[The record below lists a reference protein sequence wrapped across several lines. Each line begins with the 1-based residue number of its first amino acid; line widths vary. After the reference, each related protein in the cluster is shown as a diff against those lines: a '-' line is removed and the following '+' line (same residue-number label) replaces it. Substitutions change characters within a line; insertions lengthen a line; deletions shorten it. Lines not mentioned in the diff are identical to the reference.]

1 MKLLHTS
8 DWHLGAR
15 LGRHDRTPDHVHA
28 LRGLL
33 SLAESAR
40 PDLILHTGDLF
51 DASRP
56 PYEALELG
64 VQALRR
70 LASVAPTLVLSGNH
84 DSSVLLRVIDDLAGA
99 AEPRRLRLVTRP
111 GVVDYPDVA
120 QVPVAVA
127 CVPFIAPS
135 AIANYA
141 TGDPSRFE
149 GDYADGIKTLNEGLL
164 DEAQRRAGARG
175 IVLYAAHLHVQ
186 GARPGKSE
194 RRITVGE
201 DYATH
206 VEGLQRALY
215 CAFGHIHD
223 PQLLPGGAAR
233 GRYAGSLIPLDFG
246 ERQQAKQAVLVTI
259 GNDVQVETH
268 DLPAGRPLTKWE
280 GTLADL
286 KDRAANGGLDD
297 CILKA
302 RVDSDDPIPDLA
314 DQLAEW
320 SPRCAVFELNNAV
333 KNRPGPKPIGP
344 NGDDEE
350 PEKEPEIDELFLE
363 WRRTAPA
370 RKAPDEAVCRLFV
383 QALGNAGHDTVPAAF
398 GVADLEARASRTRAA
413 IVEKH
418 GGGGGS

>member
-15 LGRHDRTPDHVHA
+15 LGRHDRTPDHVEA

-33 SLAESAR
+33 RLAESAR

-70 LASVAPTLVLSGNH
+70 LSSVAPTLVLSGNH
-84 DSSVLLRVIDDLAGA
+84 DSSVLLRVIDELAGA

-111 GVVDYPDVA
+111 EVVEYPDIA
-120 QVPVAVA
+120 PEPVAVA

-141 TGDPSRFE
+141 TDEPSRFE
-149 GDYADGIKTLNEGLL
+149 GNYADGVKTLNDNLL
-164 DEAQRRAGARG
+164 DTAQRTVGARG
-175 IVLYAAHLHVQ
+175 MVLYAAHLHVQ
-186 GARPGKSE
+186 GARPGRSE

-223 PQLLPGGAAR
+223 PQLLPGGTAQ
-233 GRYAGSLIPLDFG
+233 GRYAGSLVPLDFG
-246 ERQQAKQAVLVTI
+246 ERRQAKQAVLVTI
-259 GNDVQVETH
+259 GNGVQVETH
-268 DLPAGRPLTKWE
+268 DLPGGRPLTE
-280 GTLADL
+280 FVGTLAEL
-286 KDRAANGGLDD
+286 ESRAANGGLDG

-314 DQLAEW
+314 DRLAEW
-320 SPRCAVFELNNAV
+320 SPRCAVFEIVNAV
-333 KNRPGPKPIGP
+333 KNSTVGPIEP
-344 NGDDEE
+344 NGNGGGPPPTDQ
-350 PEKEPEIDELFLE
+350 LFRE
-363 WRRTAPA
+363 WRNSAAP
-370 RKAPDEAVCRLFV
+370 RPKAADEVVGALFV
-383 QALGNAGHDTVPAAF
+383 QALDSVDQDAAPDF
-398 GVADLEARASRTRAA
+398 GMTTLESQAERTLGSLRS
-413 IVEKH
+413 KRT
-418 GGGGGS
+418 GGES

>member
-8 DWHLGAR
+8 DWHLGAK
-15 LGRHDRTPDHVHA
+15 LGRHDRTPDHVEA
-28 LRGLL
+28 LRALL
-33 SLAESAR
+33 KLAESAR

-70 LASVAPTLVLSGNH
+70 LSAVAPTLVLSGNH
-84 DSSVLLRVIDDLAGA
+84 DSSVLLRVLDELAGA
-99 AEPRRLRLVTRP
+99 AQPRRLRLVTQP
-111 GVVDYPDVA
+111 QVVEFPDIA
-120 QVPVAVA
+120 PEPVAVA

-141 TGDPSRFE
+141 TDDPSRFE
-149 GDYADGIKTLNEGLL
+149 GNYADGVKTLNQRLL
-164 DEAQRRAGARG
+164 DEAHQEAGARG

-223 PQLLPGGAAR
+223 PQLLPGGTAQ

-246 ERQQAKQAVLVTI
+246 ERRQAKQAVLVTI
-259 GNDVQVETH
+259 ADDVRVEPC
-268 DLPAGRPLTKWE
+268 DLPGGRPLTDFA

-286 KDRAANGGLDD
+286 ESRAAHGGLDG
-297 CILKA
+297 CIVKA
-302 RVDSDDPIPDLA
+302 RVVSDDPIPDLA
-314 DQLAEW
+314 DRLAEW
-320 SPRCAVFELNNAV
+320 SPKCVVFELINAITNQPV
-333 KNRPGPKPIGP
+333 RPIHE
-344 NGDDEE
+344 GDGDAE
-350 PEKEPEIDELFLE
+350 PALDELFIE
-363 WRRTAPA
+363 WRTTAAHAPQAPHDVVRT
-370 RKAPDEAVCRLFV
+370 LFG
-383 QALGNAGHDTVPAAF
+383 QALGSVSLETTADF
-398 GVADLEARASRTRAA
+398 GVTPLALRTQETLDLLDSKRTGRR
-413 IVEKH
+413 
-418 GGGGGS
+418 S

>member
-8 DWHLGAR
+8 DWHLGAK
-15 LGRHDRTPDHVHA
+15 LGRHDRTPDHVEA

-70 LASVAPTLVLSGNH
+70 LSAIAPTLVLAGNH
-84 DSSVLLRVIDDLAGA
+84 DSSVLLRVIDELAGA

-111 GVVDYPDVA
+111 EVVEYPDIA
-120 QVPVAVA
+120 PEPVAVA

-141 TGDPSRFE
+141 TDDPARFE
-149 GDYADGIKTLNEGLL
+149 GNYADGVKTLNQRLL
-164 DEAQRRAGARG
+164 DEAHEQAGARG

-223 PQLLPGGAAR
+223 PQLLPGGTAQ

-246 ERQQAKQAVLVTI
+246 ERRQEKQAVLVTI
-259 GNDVQVETH
+259 GDGVEVDTQ
-268 DLPAGRPLTKWE
+268 DLPGGRPLTKFA

-286 KDRAANGGLDD
+286 ETRAANGGFDD

-302 RVDSDDPIPDLA
+302 TVESDDPIPDLA
-314 DQLAEW
+314 DRLDEW
-320 SPRCAVFELNNAV
+320 SPGCAVFEIVNAV
-333 KNRPGPKPIGP
+333 KNSSVGPIEP
-344 NGDDEE
+344 NGNGGG
-350 PEKEPEIDELFLE
+350 PPPIDQLFRE
-363 WRRTAPA
+363 WRNSAASRS
-370 RKAPDEAVCRLFV
+370 KASDEIVGALFA
-383 QALGNAGHDTVPAAF
+383 QALGSVDQDAAPDF
-398 GVADLEARASRTRAA
+398 GMTTLESRA
-413 IVEKH
+413 EKALGSLRSKRN
-418 GGGGGS
+418 GGES

>member
-15 LGRHDRTPDHVHA
+15 LGRLDRRADHEKA

-33 SLAESAR
+33 ELAESVT

-64 VQALRR
+64 VRALRR
-70 LASVAPTLVLSGNH
+70 LSAIAPTLVLAGNH
-84 DSSVLLRVIDDLAGA
+84 DSPALLRVIDDLAGA
-99 AEPRRLRLVTRP
+99 AEPRRLRLVTQP
-111 GVVDYPDVA
+111 GVVEYPDIA
-120 QVPVAVA
+120 PEPVAVA

-135 AIANYA
+135 AIADYA
-141 TGDPSRFE
+141 TGDPARFE
-149 GDYADGIKTLNEGLL
+149 GDYADGVATLNRRLL
-164 DEAQRRAGARG
+164 DEAHAGAGARG

-186 GARPGKSE
+186 GARPSRSE

-259 GNDVQVETH
+259 GDGVEAETH
-268 DLPAGRPLTKWE
+268 ELPGGRPLTE
-280 GTLADL
+280 VAGTLADL
-286 KDRAANGGLDD
+286 EGRAAGGGLDG

-302 RVDSDDPIPDLA
+302 RVVSDDPIPDLA
-314 DQLAEW
+314 DRLAEW
-320 SPRCAVFELNNAV
+320 SPRCDVFELVNAIASQPV
-333 KNRPGPKPIGP
+333 KAIDPGRE
-344 NGDDEE
+344 DDAE
-350 PEKEPEIDELFLE
+350 PALDDLFRE
-363 WRRTAPA
+363 WRSTAA
-370 RKAPDEAVCRLFV
+370 RGVKAPHAAVGALFA
-383 QALGNAGHDTVPAAF
+383 QALGSAGQSAAADF
-398 GVADLEARASRTRAA
+398 GLTPLALRAQETLDRLAA
-413 IVEKH
+413 KAENE
-418 GGGGGS
+418 G